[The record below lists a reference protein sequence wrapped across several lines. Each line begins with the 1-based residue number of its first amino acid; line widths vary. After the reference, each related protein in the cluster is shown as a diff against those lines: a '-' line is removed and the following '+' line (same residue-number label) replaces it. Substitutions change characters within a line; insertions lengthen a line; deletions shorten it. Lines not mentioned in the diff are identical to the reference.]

1 MEDDK
6 NIVVSNGIPLTFI
19 LFIVFLI
26 LKLTGTV
33 TWSWW
38 IITLPLWIG
47 PALALGII
55 GCVIGVAFIV
65 GIFVLLGYLGL
76 LIYDKFTE

>member
-1 MEDDK
+1 MEDNK
-6 NIVVSNGIPLTFI
+6 VVIGGGNGLFL

-47 PALALGII
+47 PAFVIGLIGVVLGISLLCI
-55 GCVIGVAFIV
+55 IIYGLI
-65 GIFVLLGYLGL
+65 LLGIW
-76 LIYDKFTE
+76 IYEKFV